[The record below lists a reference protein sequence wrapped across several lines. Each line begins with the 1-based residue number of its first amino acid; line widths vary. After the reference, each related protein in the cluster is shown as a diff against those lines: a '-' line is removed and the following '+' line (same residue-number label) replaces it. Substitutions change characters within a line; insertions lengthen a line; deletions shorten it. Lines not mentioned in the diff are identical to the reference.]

1 MKLHIEYIESL
12 EQSERVRKAC
22 LTYLQ
27 NWYFA
32 FYPERADIVAEIQS
46 MAAAL
51 GGELDEP
58 HLRRKFA
65 WMRPVLGMK
74 TAKWAQ
80 MALPQ
85 VKSHL
90 VRRYDKAMFGL
101 EKRGASIG
109 RVPARTPA
117 KRG

>member
-1 MKLHIEYIESL
+1 MKLHIQYLQSL

-32 FYPERADIVAEIQS
+32 FHPERPDLVAELQS
-46 MAAAL
+46 MAATM
-51 GGELDEP
+51 GGELDGP

-65 WMRPVLGMK
+65 WMRPVLGLP

-85 VKSHL
+85 LKSHL

-101 EKRGASIG
+101 EERGASMGQLLAI
-109 RVPARTPA
+109 TPA